1 MGFTTGFTG
10 GVTLTLG
17 VAYLT
22 VLAHQRNRER
32 QSAVL
37 RAQTDLISG
46 MTDPLPPVHP
56 PTRAELA
63 ALERQNLIDTAKDRW
78 NNEVEGAVRWA
89 QHKDWTAVREEAEG
103 VVGNMWSRAF
113 SEAGQAADEGKKT
126 LAPKARDAREE
137 ARREAAWARDAA
149 SEKAGSVAEKA
160 KSAYAEAKARGA
172 NAVTKGE
179 EKAEEAKGSI
189 FSAIGSG
196 LQKGKEA
203 IGLAKAKAA
212 EAGQQLENKV
222 DGQLSPVEQALRQR
236 YEGPSWTDK
245 SVEEVLADRYTPVDK
260 RDQTLLRG
268 V

>member
-46 MTDPLPPVHP
+46 LTDPLPPVHP

-63 ALERQNLIDTAKDRW
+63 ARERQNLLDTAKDRW
-78 NNEVEGAVRWA
+78 NTEVEGAVRWA
-89 QHKDWTAVREEAEG
+89 QHKDWTAVREEAED
-103 VVGNMWSRAF
+103 VVGHLWTRVF
-113 SEAGQAADEGKKT
+113 SEAGQAGEEGRKT
-126 LAPKARDAREE
+126 VAPKVRDAREE
-137 ARREAAWARDAA
+137 ARRETAWARDAA
-149 SEKAGSVAEKA
+149 SEKAGNVAKAA
-160 KSAYAEAKARGA
+160 KSAYADAKARGA
-172 NAVTKGE
+172 EAVTKGE
-179 EKAEEAKGSI
+179 QKAEEAKGSI
-189 FSAIGSG
+189 FSALGSG
-196 LQKGKEA
+196 FQKGKEA
-203 IGLAKAKAA
+203 IGFVKTKAG
-212 EAGQQLENKV
+212 EAGEKLENKV
-222 DGQLSPVEQALRQR
+222 DEQFSPVEQALRQR

>member
-46 MTDPLPPVHP
+46 LTDPLPPVHP

-63 ALERQNLIDTAKDRW
+63 ALERQNLLDTAKDRW
-78 NNEVEGAVRWA
+78 NTEIEGAVRWA
-89 QHKDWTAVREEAEG
+89 QHKDWTAVREEAES
-103 VVGNMWSRAF
+103 VAGNLWTRAF
-113 SEAGQAADEGKKT
+113 SEAGQAAEEGKKT
-126 LAPKARDAREE
+126 VVPKARDAREE
-137 ARREAAWARDAA
+137 ARKEAAWARDAA
-149 SEKAGSVAEKA
+149 NEKAA
-160 KSAYAEAKARGA
+160 KSAYADAKARGA
-172 NAVTKGE
+172 DAVNKGE
-179 EKAEEAKGSI
+179 QKAEEAKGSI
-189 FSAIGSG
+189 FSALGSG

-203 IGLAKAKAA
+203 IGFAKTKAG
-212 EAGQQLENKV
+212 EAGQQLEHKA
-222 DGQLSPVEQALRQR
+222 DEQFSPVEQALRQR